1 MMSAER
7 AALDRDSE
15 LKRMSDPVWQVEVDR
30 ATPTEWSQMLALF
43 DDANLYQTWSYGAV
57 RWGNKNLSHLVLKR
71 DGEIVG
77 MAQLRI
83 IRPTRLKFGMA
94 YLRWAPV
101 CHRRGTELDAET
113 VLAFARALEREYVF
127 KRGLLLQVLPNA
139 FADSTR
145 AALFQSSFSN
155 FRQEL
160 QTRANAYRTFV
171 LDLAPTIDQLR
182 KNLDAKWR
190 NKLTQS
196 EKKGL
201 RVVSGNG
208 VDDYGTF
215 CRMYNEMWKRK
226 AFETTVDI
234 EEFGRLQAD
243 LPEAHRMRILI
254 CEQNGIPVA
263 GVVASAIGDSAIYV
277 LGATSDDGLNAK
289 GAYLLQWTMVQW
301 LKENGFKW
309 YDLGGIDPEGNPG
322 VYSFKRGLSGAD
334 VYQLT
339 PFVACNSV
347 VSSAI
352 VRASL
357 TARQVI
363 RGLATLRRGR
373 GSSQP
378 ARPVGATQSRGKAG
392 ALAEAPA
399 ESKKLASLGQRTF

>member
-1 MMSAER
+1 MMSAHS
-7 AALDRDSE
+7 AVLDRDKE
-15 LKRMSDPVWQVEVDR
+15 VKPTRDTVWQVEVDG
-30 ATPTEWSQMLALF
+30 AMPAEWSQMLDLF

-57 RWGNKNLSHLVLKR
+57 RWGRKNLSHLVLKR
-71 DGEIVG
+71 DGEVVG

-94 YLRWAPV
+94 YLRWGPV

-113 VLAFARALEREYVF
+113 VLAVARALKNEYVL
-127 KRGLLLQVLPNA
+127 KRGLLLQILPNA
-139 FADSTR
+139 FAGSPR
-145 AALFQSSFSN
+145 AALFQSGFCS
-155 FRQEL
+155 FRQES
-160 QTRANAYRTFV
+160 QTSANTNRTFI
-171 LDLAPTIDQLR
+171 LNLAPPIEQLR

-201 RVVSGNG
+201 RVVAGNG
-208 VDDYGTF
+208 IGDYEIF

-226 AFETTVDI
+226 AFETTVDV

-254 CEQNGIPVA
+254 CEQDGIPVA

-301 LKENGFKW
+301 LKEHGFKW

-322 VYSFKRGLSGAD
+322 VYSFKKGLSGTD

-357 TARQVI
+357 TARQVM
-363 RGLATLRRGR
+363 RSLAMLRRGR
-373 GSSQP
+373 GSAQP
-378 ARPVGATQSRGKAG
+378 AKAVGRMQSS
-392 ALAEAPA
+392 
-399 ESKKLASLGQRTF
+399 ESKKLASLEQRTF